1 MTLPKPV
8 VTWTNWISLSNNSKP
23 EKGSGKMKVIAV
35 TACPSGVAHTYMAAE
50 AIEMAAKEAGFEIKV
65 ETQGSIGIEN
75 ALTKEDITSADYV
88 VLTKDMQIKN
98 ETRFSGKTVV
108 RVSVGDAIKKSNALM
123 KKLQQH
129 YDSKNK

>member
-1 MTLPKPV
+1 
-8 VTWTNWISLSNNSKP
+8 
-23 EKGSGKMKVIAV
+23 MKVIAV

-75 ALTKEDITSADYV
+75 ALTKEDVSSADYV

-98 ETRFSGKTVV
+98 ETRFKGKTVV